1 MGLRRRFTMVTGI
14 RLKTPKRSRVLGKR
28 SVVPVS
34 PQVGR
39 PMILETLKNPCSA
52 LPYHALEELGRL
64 FPDAYILET
73 NDSASFN
80 WQDFASIG
88 LCEARPKS
96 GFVPEWIHSWIPE
109 KNLLQQKYANGMF
122 EVRWED
128 RELIL
133 LHLQFETQCGNPNFS
148 WIVAPDQEAARD
160 FFAAVC
166 RWSNA
171 LREEVLVYQEGYWEK
186 DHELYQSIQSSRL
199 EGLIMAPGLKETI
212 RDDAK
217 LFFDSRERYHQFNI
231 PWKRGLI
238 FLGPP
243 GNGKT
248 HMIQALVND
257 LGQSCLY
264 VKSLKSRFQNED
276 RSLREIFEKARQS
289 APCILVL
296 EDVDALIDDEN
307 RSFFLNELDGFRKN
321 EGILVI
327 ATTNHPGK
335 LDPAIVDRPS
345 RFDRKYH
352 FELPALP
359 ERLAYMQWWNA
370 RQDQALRISDATI
383 KTLGT
388 GTEGFSFAYLK
399 ELVLSSTM
407 AWMNGQ
413 NPDMDQIVAA
423 QLTLL
428 RGQMVSS
435 FSAVA
440 QPVAPVE

>member
-1 MGLRRRFTMVTGI
+1 
-14 RLKTPKRSRVLGKR
+14 
-28 SVVPVS
+28 
-34 PQVGR
+34 
-39 PMILETLKNPCSA
+39 MILETLKIPIQA
-52 LPYHALEELGRL
+52 LPYAALSTLENL
-64 FPDAYILET
+64 FPGAHILET
-73 NDSASFN
+73 NDSTNFT
-80 WQDFASIG
+80 WPEFANEG
-88 LCEARPKS
+88 LCQVRPKP
-96 GFVPEWIHSWIPE
+96 GFSAEVNHIWHETKEKARQVLGNGLFEIH
-109 KNLLQQKYANGMF
+109 
-122 EVRWED
+122 WENQTLD
-128 RELIL
+128 L
-133 LHLQFETQCGNPNFS
+133 LHLQVESPCGVSNYS
-148 WIVAPDQEAARD
+148 WIISRGEELANA

-171 LREEVLVYQEGYWEK
+171 IRGEVLVFQEGFWGK
-186 DHELYQSIQSSRL
+186 DAELYQSIQSSRL
-199 EGLIMAPGLKETI
+199 DGLILAPGLKDAIGE
-212 RDDAK
+212 DAK
-217 LFFDSRERYHQFNI
+217 QFFASKERYHRFNI

-248 HMIQALVND
+248 HMIQALIND
-257 LGQSCLY
+257 LRQSCLY

-276 RSLREIFEKARQS
+276 RCLREIFDKARQS

-327 ATTNHPGK
+327 ATTNHPAK

-359 ERLAYMQWWNA
+359 ERLAYLAWWNA
-370 RQDQALRISDATI
+370 WQEKELQISEKAI
-383 KTLGT
+383 KSTVT

-413 NPDMDQIVAA
+413 HPDMDQIMAA

-428 RGQMVSS
+428 RGQMISTL
-435 FSAVA
+435 SAVA
-440 QPVAPVE
+440 HPTLPVE